1 MVPEH
6 GDLNQSNVE
15 EQDGLD
21 LNDQMLVR
29 REKLQQLRA
38 EGRDPFIIS
47 RYERTATAAMAVQR
61 FLELE
66 QTATADGQELAH
78 DAGPEVSLAGRIR
91 TIRVMGKASFAHIQD
106 ETGQIQVY
114 VKVNDLGEEAYQY
127 FKSFDI
133 GDIIGVSGKV
143 FRTRRGEVTLAVN
156 SFILLSKALRPLP
169 DKWHGL
175 KDVELRYRQ
184 RYVDLI
190 VNPEAKKVF
199 EQRSKALNAI
209 RTFLTKRG
217 FLEVETPVLHPIAG
231 GANAK
236 PFITHHNTL
245 DMQLYLRIAP
255 ELYLKRLI
263 VGGFDRVFELGKN
276 FRNEGISTKHNP
288 EYTSLELYQAYVDFH
303 EMMEI
308 TEELVAYVA
317 NELLGT
323 TKINYQG
330 KEIDLTPPWPRVT
343 MEESLQRFAGIDF
356 AAVTDDA
363 AARELAKT
371 KGLKVQSDTTRGEV
385 LAALFEEFVE
395 DKLIQPVFITHHPV
409 EISPLAK
416 RTPEHPEVT
425 DRFEPFINGW
435 EIANGFSELNDPLD
449 QRERFEKQVQAREK
463 GDEEAHMM
471 DEDFIT
477 ALEIGLPPTGGLGI
491 GVDRL
496 LMLLTDSPSIR
507 DVILFP
513 HMRPRHD

>member
-38 EGRDPFIIS
+38 EGRDPFKIS

-209 RTFLTKRG
+209 RTFLTNRG